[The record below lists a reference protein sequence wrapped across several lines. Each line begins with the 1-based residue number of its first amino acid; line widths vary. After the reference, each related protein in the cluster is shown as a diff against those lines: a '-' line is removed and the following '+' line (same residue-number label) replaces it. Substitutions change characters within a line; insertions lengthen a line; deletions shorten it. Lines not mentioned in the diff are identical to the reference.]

1 MRRVM
6 VREVMTAEVVTV
18 RENTPFKE
26 IVRLLAAHKI
36 SAVPVLDAM
45 DRLVGIVSE
54 ADLLPKE
61 EYRDD
66 PSASSLLMSRSE
78 RLSRLKAAAGSAGQ
92 LMTTPAVTVRSDRT
106 VVEAARLMDQKQLK
120 RLPVLDPDDH
130 LVGIVSRAD
139 LLRVFLRED
148 AEIRAEVVAEVFGR
162 ILDVGAD
169 EVGIEVRDGVVT
181 LAGELDDKSHVRIAL
196 QLTRQV
202 DGVVDVIDQLG
213 YRFDDTRVTF

>member
-66 PSASSLLMSRSE
+66 LSASSLLMSRSE

-202 DGVVDVIDQLG
+202 DGVVDVIDQLS